1 MATLH
6 SFLKKG
12 FSMRFKLIA
21 VFGMILLA
29 SQVHAQKVVLKNQK
43 EKVSYI
49 IGLGIGKNFKQQAM
63 DIDPD
68 ALTKGLRDALSG
80 AKPALTDQEINE
92 AMAALKNEMAA
103 KQKELVRT
111 VGEKNKKE
119 GEAFLAENK
128 KKPEVKTLSSGLQY
142 KVLQAGKGKKPKLTD
157 TITVHYRG
165 TLVSGKEFEN
175 SYQKG
180 QPASFAVNTVIPG
193 WIEALQMMEVG
204 SKWQLFIPSQ
214 LAYGEQGR
222 MPAIEPNATL
232 IFEIEL
238 LAIQEKK

>member
-1 MATLH
+1 
-6 SFLKKG
+6 
-12 FSMRFKLIA
+12 MRFKLIA

-29 SQVHAQKVVLKNQK
+29 SQVYAQKVVLKNQK

-63 DIDPD
+63 NIDPD
-68 ALTKGLRDALSG
+68 AFTKGLRDALAG
-80 AKPALTDQEINE
+80 ANPVLTSQEINE
-92 AMAALKNEMAA
+92 TMAAFKNEMAA

-128 KKPEVKTLSSGLQY
+128 KRPEVKSLASGLQY
-142 KVLQAGKGKKPKLTD
+142 KVLQAGKGKKPRLTD
-157 TITVHYRG
+157 TVTVHYKG
-165 TLVSGKEFEN
+165 TLINGKEFEN

-180 QPASFAVNTVIPG
+180 QSSSFAVNNVIPG
-193 WIEALQMMEVG
+193 WTEALQMMEAG

-222 MPAIEPNATL
+222 MPVIEPNATL